1 MIQPKVSVII
11 PVYNTS
17 QYLYEAVGSV
27 GRQTLQEIEIIC
39 VDDGS
44 TDNSLDILKQMAN
57 DDNRMVII
65 HQENQG
71 LSCAR
76 NTGVKYAHGEY
87 LYYMDS
93 DDILLEN
100 CLEEC
105 YNKANSLNV
114 NFVFFDA
121 DVFYD
126 EGAKP
131 LTWNYHRTQYY
142 DSNKVYDGVTLLN
155 DMLDR
160 RVHRSVVWLL
170 FIRTSFVKSIGI
182 QFYPHLLHEDEL
194 YTVLMYLQ
202 ASKISCLQKSF
213 VKHRVRS
220 SSIMGKKYSI
230 RNVNC
235 YFTVIDEL
243 HKFAIK
249 NVQHK
254 ALIKKYS
261 QYTLNAVF
269 TTAFVLSF
277 SEKIKAYHRLIA
289 SGYIKYVDFMILLKF
304 WLKQ

>member
-17 QYLYEAVGSV
+17 RYLYDAVGSII
-27 GRQTLQEIEIIC
+27 RQTLQEIEIIC

-114 NFVFFDA
+114 DFVFFDA

-126 EGAKP
+126 EDAKP

-142 DSNKVYDGVTLLN
+142 DSNKVYDGVILLN

-170 FIRTSFVKSIGI
+170 FIRASFVKSIGI

-194 YTVLMYLQ
+194 YTVLMYLHS
-202 ASKISCLQKSF
+202 SKVSCIQKSF

-243 HKFAIK
+243 HKFAMK

-277 SEKIKAYHRLIA
+277 LEKIKAYHRLIA
-289 SGYIKYVDFMILLKF
+289 SGYVKYVDSMILLRF